1 MFYPNENPI
10 FSLSVNLHYPK
21 LTTMKKIIITL
32 VGLTVLSPAVDMSAQ
47 APVIVN
53 DSQKQ
58 KQMNSME
65 NGSWDFAPDWYYY
78 SLHKQYS
85 GAEMYWT
92 WTLGFIPTP
101 HIRFKED
108 KSSQKRVFVPRAA
121 QIPAVLD
128 IKARTQTELDSLT
141 PIWKEEM
148 ERTVDRNV
156 DLMYAQY
163 ADDFS
168 KMQASITE
176 CLSYSLQKSKGNL
189 AEVVAILQEENRAVM
204 ADIDYIH
211 KTGIGYEME
220 NTKRQIAY
228 EEARERMR
236 KVLKHSADLV
246 YYTKCHY

>member
-1 MFYPNENPI
+1 
-10 FSLSVNLHYPK
+10 
-21 LTTMKKIIITL
+21 MKKIIIAFITL
-32 VGLTVLSPAVDMSAQ
+32 TILFPCVESSAQ
-47 APVIVN
+47 SMAIVN
-53 DSQKQ
+53 DKQKQ
-58 KQMNSME
+58 KQLNSME
-65 NGSWDFAPDWYYY
+65 NGGWDFAPDWYYY
-78 SLHKQYS
+78 TLHQKYS

-108 KSSQKRVFVPRAA
+108 KSSQKRVYVPRIG
-121 QIPAVLD
+121 QIPAILD
-128 IKARTQTELDSLT
+128 TKKKTQTELDSIN

-163 ADDFS
+163 ADDFT

-189 AEVVAILQEENRAVM
+189 AEVVAILQEENQAVM
-204 ADIDYIH
+204 ADINYIH
-211 KTGIGYEME
+211 KTGVGYEME

-236 KVLKHSADLV
+236 KLLKHSADLV
-246 YYTKCHY
+246 YYTKCHYK

>member
-1 MFYPNENPI
+1 
-10 FSLSVNLHYPK
+10 
-21 LTTMKKIIITL
+21 MKKILIALIGISII
-32 VGLTVLSPAVDMSAQ
+32 SPSVEIWAQ
-47 APVIVN
+47 APSIVY

-58 KQMNSME
+58 KQLNSME
-65 NGSWDFAPDWYYY
+65 NGGWDFAPDWYYY
-78 SLHKQYS
+78 TLHKNYS

-108 KSSQKRVFVPRAA
+108 KSNQKRVFVPRVA
-121 QIPAVLD
+121 QIPAVLET
-128 IKARTQTELDSLT
+128 KAKTQTELDSIN

-148 ERTVDRNV
+148 ELTVDRNV
-156 DLMYAQY
+156 DLMYPQFE
-163 ADDFS
+163 DDFR
-168 KMQASITE
+168 KMQASISE
-176 CLSYSLQKSKGNL
+176 CLSYSLNKSNGNL
-189 AEVVAILQEENRAVM
+189 AEVVALLQDENRAVL

-236 KVLKHSADLV
+236 KLLKHSADLV
-246 YYTKCHY
+246 YYTKCHYK

>member
-1 MFYPNENPI
+1 
-10 FSLSVNLHYPK
+10 
-21 LTTMKKIIITL
+21 MKKILIALLGFSII
-32 VGLTVLSPAVDMSAQ
+32 SPSVEIWAQ
-47 APVIVN
+47 APSIVS

-58 KQMNSME
+58 KQLNSME
-65 NGSWDFAPDWYYY
+65 NGGWDFAPDWYYY
-78 SLHKQYS
+78 TLHKNYS

-92 WTLGFIPTP
+92 LTLGFIPTP

-108 KSSQKRVFVPRAA
+108 KSSQKRVYVPRIG
-121 QIPAVLD
+121 QIPAILD
-128 IKARTQTELDSLT
+128 TKKKTQTELDSIN

-163 ADDFS
+163 ADDFT
-168 KMQASITE
+168 KMQTSITE

-189 AEVVAILQEENRAVM
+189 AEVVAILQEENRAVL

-236 KVLKHSADLV
+236 KLLKHSADLV
-246 YYTKCHY
+246 YYTKCHYK